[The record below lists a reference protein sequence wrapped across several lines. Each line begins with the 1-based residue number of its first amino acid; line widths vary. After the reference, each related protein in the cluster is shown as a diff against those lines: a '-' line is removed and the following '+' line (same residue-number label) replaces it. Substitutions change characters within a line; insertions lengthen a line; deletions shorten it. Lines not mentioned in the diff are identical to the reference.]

1 MCKVEI
7 LNLFVYKQTKMA
19 IKLSLHKYLIY
30 TRRNWNK
37 TFLNSNQKNDKSNK
51 ID

>member
-1 MCKVEI
+1 MV
-7 LNLFVYKQTKMA
+7 

-37 TFLNSNQKNDKSNK
+37 TLLNIDQKSDESNK